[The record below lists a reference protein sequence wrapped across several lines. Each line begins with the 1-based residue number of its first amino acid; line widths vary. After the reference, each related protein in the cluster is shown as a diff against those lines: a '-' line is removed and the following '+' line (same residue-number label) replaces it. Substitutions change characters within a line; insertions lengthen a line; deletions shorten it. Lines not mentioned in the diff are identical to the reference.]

1 MSNMADLSNI
11 LANGVIFSTLKHTDP
26 HTVRGRPTLKDGLCN
41 ERIFRNG
48 SFRELKIAK
57 ESNDLAKVSLE
68 SNQKSNE
75 LSVNRKCGQNDRRKF
90 ADKDKVPRY
99 QTLGN
104 DDKDAMLDFHQSED
118 KRNFYIY
125 VTSIVII
132 KLTFVMFLLKHITLS
147 AVIFPF
153 VPLVL
158 SLLCVYYIRILLSRN
173 VCLAPNEVVSNECD
187 DVLDNVAPCIE
198 QKCGKSA
205 LCIQQ
210 NDVAKEIK
218 LQKNSGL
225 VMRCLLIVV
234 ILTMVITMCEDDSI
248 VSPAKYL

>member
-1 MSNMADLSNI
+1 M
-11 LANGVIFSTLKHTDP
+11 
-26 HTVRGRPTLKDGLCN
+26 
-41 ERIFRNG
+41 
-48 SFRELKIAK
+48 
-57 ESNDLAKVSLE
+57 
-68 SNQKSNE
+68 
-75 LSVNRKCGQNDRRKF
+75 
-90 ADKDKVPRY
+90 PRY

-104 DDKDAMLDFHQSED
+104 DDKDAMLDFRQSED

-132 KLTFVMFLLKHITLS
+132 KLTFVMFLLKQSTLS

-173 VCLAPNEVVSNECD
+173 VCLVPNEVVSNECD
-187 DVLDNVAPCIE
+187 DVVDNVAPCIE

-225 VMRCLLIVV
+225 VILMRCLLIVV